1 MPVPKLL
8 AASRRE
14 LLWYLCAR
22 VTMKSCTWTLVLLA
36 LAVARPAGASTRLAV
51 FIIADDAPLSN
62 NLTEVA
68 ISRLAEK
75 PGYELLGLRELED
88 RLSELSTVK
97 SDGLRACLALP
108 ACLSEVGAMAG
119 VESAVIGDVRR
130 EDDQYRLDL
139 ALVDTRTGT
148 PAARRSIESPL
159 DLDQLIAAVQAGVFE
174 IVPNAEVDLG
184 PRAPLTRAEAT
195 SPTRRA
201 VPRDTGVASERNK
214 KSGGGSI
221 VPYIAY
227 GTAGLA
233 VIAFSAAAVTG
244 TLGTARPVGNGRAAV
259 QADLERRKDYA
270 SLANGLF
277 VTGGVLAGASAVTFI
292 VSWE

>member
-1 MPVPKLL
+1 
-8 AASRRE
+8 
-14 LLWYLCAR
+14 
-22 VTMKSCTWTLVLLA
+22 MKSFTWTLVVLA
-36 LAVARPAGASTRLAV
+36 LAVARPALASTRLAV
-51 FIIADDAPLSN
+51 FIVADDVALSD

-68 ISRLAEK
+68 IARLAEK
-75 PGYELLGLRELED
+75 PGYELLGLRELEV
-88 RLSELSTVK
+88 RLNELQTVK
-97 SDGLRACLALP
+97 SDGLRACFALP

-119 VESAVIGDVRR
+119 VDSAVIGDVRR
-130 EDDQYRLDL
+130 EEDHYRLDL

-148 PAARRSIESPL
+148 PAARRSSGSPL

-174 IVPNAEVDLG
+174 IVPSANVD
-184 PRAPLTRAEAT
+184 PASPAPLARVEDP
-195 SPTRRA
+195 SPTWRT
-201 VPRDTGVASERNK
+201 VPRDTGRASERNK
-214 KSGGGSI
+214 KSGGSI

-227 GTAGLA
+227 STAGLA

-244 TLGTARPVGNGRAAV
+244 TLATARPTGAGRAEV
-259 QADLERRKDYA
+259 QSDLERRKDYA